1 MIRLNVNL
9 SKVALPKNSR
19 NIEMLSLVVTCFFLC
34 LLALA
39 APAPAATKSSYT
51 EVFYGSGSLSIQ
63 AYLYQPYGS
72 GPFPVVIYNH
82 GARRG
87 GERRSVPQLYIGR
100 LFTQAGYTVL
110 VPERRGYGRSDGP
123 TVSEEVGNDREK
135 LVPRLQKD
143 ADDVLAALD
152 YLRTLPVVDTK
163 RVGIMGWSYGGIISM
178 FAVSRSTAFAVAVNQ
193 AGGALTWDG
202 NVHVRNAL
210 IAAAGKATT
219 PTLLQVA
226 ENDRTTASITTLA
239 AIFKKRDVSH
249 RAVIYEPFKP
259 QRGDP
264 DTPPGHRVFSAEGMN
279 VWEKDVLEFLGR
291 YLGTTS
297 AGTR

>member
-1 MIRLNVNL
+1 MMKAIGPIVLL
-9 SKVALPKNSR
+9 
-19 NIEMLSLVVTCFFLC
+19 LC
-34 LLALA
+34 LLAPT
-39 APAPAATKSSYT
+39 APAPAATKSAYT
-51 EVFYGSGSLSIQ
+51 EVFYPSGSLSIQ

-87 GERRSVPQLYIGR
+87 AERRSVPQAHIGK
-100 LFTQAGYTVL
+100 LLTQAGFMVL

-123 TVSEEVGNDREK
+123 MVSEEVGNDKDR

-143 ADDVLAALD
+143 TDDVLAAVA
-152 YLRTLPVVDTK
+152 YLRTVPLVDTK

-178 FAVSRSTAFAVAVNQ
+178 FALSRSTAFAVAVDQ

-210 IAAAGKATT
+210 IAAAEKATT
-219 PTLLQVA
+219 PTLFQVA
-226 ENDRTTASITTLA
+226 QNDRTTASITTLA
-239 AIFKKRDVSH
+239 EIFKKRGVAH

-264 DTPPGHRVFSAEGMN
+264 DTPPGHRVFSAEGMH
-279 VWEKDVLEFLGR
+279 VWERDVLEFLGR
-291 YLGTTS
+291 YLS
-297 AGTR
+297 APSTGPADGKVR